1 MGAADYPYPGRR
13 DAQHRP
19 SRVESFVLFFRAYM
33 NLASFVVA
41 ALPIPITT
49 LGLIPTF
56 SAQTSLLS
64 TYTSLFCFLVLGFVF
79 YGRHQLARYLF
90 EEDFSSWR
98 DRVWW
103 LVLAWLPLVLTVV
116 CLLLVIFYHNTLDDS
131 LQMLQAGPPAERM
144 AHGDEGLLLL
154 TPLRDIPRRW
164 TLLLTYVGMFVSAEA
179 AFVVMAMKEYLQD
192 LLGLSDRALIDLDR
206 TASPG
211 GSAGDSA

>member
-1 MGAADYPYPGRR
+1 MGAAGYPYPGRR
-13 DAQHRP
+13 EAHRP

-33 NLASFVVA
+33 NLASVVVA
-41 ALPIPITT
+41 ALPIPVTT
-49 LGLIPTF
+49 LGVIPTY
-56 SAQTSLLS
+56 SAQTYLLS

-90 EEDFSSWR
+90 EDGFATWR

-103 LVLAWLPLVLTVV
+103 HVLAWLPLVLTAV
-116 CLLLVIFYHNTLDDS
+116 CFLLVIVYHNTLDDS
-131 LQMLQAGPPAERM
+131 LQILQSAPPAERV
-144 AHGDEGLLLL
+144 AHGDEALLLL

-192 LLGLSDRALIDLDR
+192 LLGLSDQALIDLDR
-206 TASPG
+206 PPSPG
-211 GSAGDSA
+211 GDTKDPD